1 MGRIYFFE
9 KIEVIKSYRFTLLLL
24 FEFVDWIYADRC
36 LGTV

>member
-9 KIEVIKSYRFTLLLL
+9 KIEVMKSYRFTLLL
-24 FEFVDWIYADRC
+24 FEFVVCIYADRC